1 MAEMKLTIT
10 PTDRETT
17 YNGSPARV
25 WRGTNDLGDDVA
37 VLVTLIATNSFFPH
51 PGEVELSKIGGAAKP
66 APDQSVIDA
75 MWPEFA
81 APSGEA

>member
-1 MAEMKLTIT
+1 MATLKLTIE

-17 YNGSPARV
+17 YNGAPARV

-51 PGEVELSKIGGAAKP
+51 PGEAALSEIGGVTLP
-66 APDQSVIDA
+66 APEQPVIDA

-81 APSGEA
+81 VRGE